1 MAVTPVAFG
10 VAIGSKTDADGH
22 YRVTPAGNG
31 AMVLSTTA
39 TADMAT
45 LVADGASPTQA
56 HVTAMNTAFGAMVGP
71 LNALHVASTV
81 SIVFDTTGIT
91 TMNQLKAALKN
102 LELQIRGSGLLTQ

>member
-1 MAVTPVAFG
+1 MAVTPVAFA
-10 VAIGSKTDADGH
+10 VSIGSKTDADGH
-22 YRVTPAGNG
+22 YRTSPVGNG

-56 HVTAMNTAFGAMVGP
+56 HVTAMNTAFGTFVGP
-71 LNALHVASTV
+71 VNSLHVANLV
-81 SIVFDTTGIT
+81 SVVFDSTTIT